1 MTIDQLMEDA
11 RELRREIDECGSMVF
26 KKRYPHGAFMLT
38 LSSNLDERPVNLVI
52 PRETLESLSVKKFT
66 VDAKNGEATE

>member
-11 RELRREIDECGSMVF
+11 RELRREIDEGGSMVF

-66 VDAKNGEATE
+66 VDAKNGEATK

>member
-1 MTIDQLMEDA
+1 MTIEQLMEDA
-11 RELRREIDECGSMVF
+11 RELRREIDEGGSMVF

-52 PRETLESLSVKKFT
+52 PRETLESLYVKKFT
-66 VDAKNGEATE
+66 VDAKNGEAAE

>member
-1 MTIDQLMEDA
+1 MTIDQLMDDA
-11 RELRREIDECGSMVF
+11 RELRREIDEGGSMVF

-66 VDAKNGEATE
+66 VDAKNGEAAE